1 MSNYNLVVG
10 LARVKKSLL
19 TLLSVCMYR
28 DVIVNNNLGKDSW
41 KNSTL
46 LTQNFTGILSVSYV
60 ASVPFT
66 LN

>member
-19 TLLSVCMYR
+19 TLLLVCMYR
-28 DVIVNNNLGKDSW
+28 DVIGNNNLGKDSS

-46 LTQNFTGILSVSYV
+46 LTQNFTGILSVSYI
-60 ASVPFT
+60 ASVY
-66 LN
+66 LLL